1 MARTEL
7 TVTDLVGPYP
17 SLQPAANSLDVTF
30 AAADVV
36 NGNYF
41 DASGEDILLM
51 WNDGGASPFYVTISS
66 VIDEKNRTGDITE
79 YDVGIDEIAAF
90 KLKNLGWRQ
99 TDGGIY
105 VDAEDVAIKLAI
117 LKL

>member
-17 SLQPAANSLDVTF
+17 SLQPAANALDVTF
-30 AAADVV
+30 AACDTV

-41 DASGEDILLM
+41 DASGEDILLA
-51 WNDGGASPFYVTISS
+51 WNDGGADAYYFTITS
-66 VIDEKNRTGDITE
+66 VVDAKNRTGDITE

-105 VDAEDVAIKLAI
+105 VDGENASLKFAI